1 MNIITVAVFLCL
13 LVLLQVQPSLSI
25 GALMSILKSRRNSRQ
40 RNSQDVEKRVRVSG
54 IQNFSPFYYSY
65 HRGVNYGNYGAGF
78 YRGYNNGWY
87 YPGGFR

>member
-1 MNIITVAVFLCL
+1 MNVITVAVFLCL

-40 RNSQDVEKRVRVSG
+40 RNSQDVEKSVRLSG
-54 IQNFSPFYYSY
+54 VRNFSPFYYSG
-65 HRGVNYGNYGAGF
+65 RSGVNYGNYGAGL
-78 YRGYNNGWY
+78 YRGYYNGWY